1 MRKKLRPDVA
11 SDTSRRNNNCVTIT
25 GQMKITVI
33 RTNRQHQ
40 LCVTNRSIGHLLER
54 MLKDDSKFTIQK
66 FRDMV
71 PSMNFGYDG
80 YKDMPTWHRVY
91 PAAEFQKDENGNLR
105 MKAFNGLLLLSFRN
119 ILKPEDVQLVKKQA
133 AFLPSTLIA
142 VTGADG
148 RSVEILVKFSD
159 EKGELPTDEEHAD
172 RLYQSAYRHILPIYQ
187 SVIHAEIAS
196 QKPSI
201 RSYFLLTLDTQPYYN
216 PQAVA
221 LKVDEKLM
229 LQEPTP
235 SIPEAKS
242 DPTDKKEKGMK
253 GSKENIEKMM
263 KYLNEKYDLRY
274 NMVMKYTEYVPKD
287 KEWIGFQ
294 AVEPRVQKSLTLEV
308 QLAGINVSIKD
319 VRNFLESNFI
329 KNYNPVEE
337 FLFICYDNWD
347 GKDHIRALAR
357 TVPTNNPHWEDWF
370 YTWFLA
376 MVEQWHNRTGRQYG
390 NSVAPLLI
398 SKQGYNKST
407 FCRRLIPPQL
417 QWGYTDNLILSEKRQ
432 VLQAMSQC
440 LLINLDEFNQ
450 ISAKVQQGF
459 LKNLI
464 QLPNVKYKPPYG
476 SHVQEFP
483 RTASFIATSN
493 MDDILTDPSG
503 NRRFIG
509 IELTGPIDVSVRPNY
524 QQLFAQAEKAIWN
537 GEKTYFDA
545 EQTALIMENNRRYQ
559 QIDPVMQCFSESFTP
574 TEDENEGTFM
584 TAAAIFSEL
593 KAKYGA
599 SLEAKSLLSFGRCL
613 KNIDGLKRK
622 RTMKGTEYLVIRR
635 K

>member
-1 MRKKLRPDVA
+1 
-11 SDTSRRNNNCVTIT
+11 
-25 GQMKITVI
+25 MKITVI

-91 PAAEFQKDENGNLR
+91 PAAEFLKDENGNLR
-105 MKAFNGLLLLSFRN
+105 MKAFNGLLVLSFRN

-133 AFLPSTLIA
+133 AFLPSTLSA

-148 RSVEILVKFSD
+148 RSVEILVKFTD

-201 RSYFLLTLDTQPYYN
+201 RSYFLLTLDNLPYYN

-253 GSKENIEKMM
+253 CSKENIEKMM

-337 FLFICYDNWD
+337 FLFTYYDNWD

-476 SHVQEFP
+476 GHVQEFP

-545 EQTALIMENNRRYQ
+545 EQTALTMENNRRYQ

-622 RTMKGTEYLVIRR
+622 RTMKGTEYLVIRQ
-635 K
+635 KQH

>member
-1 MRKKLRPDVA
+1 M
-11 SDTSRRNNNCVTIT
+11 I
-25 GQMKITVI
+25 
-33 RTNRQHQ
+33 
-40 LCVTNRSIGHLLER
+40 
-54 MLKDDSKFTIQK
+54 
-66 FRDMV
+66 

-148 RSVEILVKFSD
+148 RSVEILVKFTD

-201 RSYFLLTLDTQPYYN
+201 RSNFLLTLDNLPYYN

-229 LQEPTP
+229 HQETTP

-242 DPTDKKEKGMK
+242 TPTDKKEKGMK

-337 FLFICYDNWD
+337 FLFTCYDNWD

-559 QIDPVMQCFSESFTP
+559 QIDPVMQCFCESFTP

-613 KNIDGLKRK
+613 KNIEGLKRK

>member
-1 MRKKLRPDVA
+1 MR
-11 SDTSRRNNNCVTIT
+11 
-25 GQMKITVI
+25 ITVI

-242 DPTDKKEKGMK
+242 DPTDKKEKSMK

-337 FLFICYDNWD
+337 FLFTCYDNWD

-398 SKQGYNKST
+398 SQQGYNKST

-559 QIDPVMQCFSESFTP
+559 QVDPVMQCFSESFTP

-635 K
+635 KQH

>member
-1 MRKKLRPDVA
+1 MR
-11 SDTSRRNNNCVTIT
+11 
-25 GQMKITVI
+25 ITVI

-559 QIDPVMQCFSESFTP
+559 QVDPIMQCFSESFTP

-635 K
+635 KQH

>member
-1 MRKKLRPDVA
+1 
-11 SDTSRRNNNCVTIT
+11 
-25 GQMKITVI
+25 MKITVI

-54 MLKDDSKFTIQK
+54 MLKDDSKSTIQK

-201 RSYFLLTLDTQPYYN
+201 RSNFLLTLDTLPYYN

-229 LQEPTP
+229 HQETTP

-242 DPTDKKEKGMK
+242 TPTDKKEKGMK

-263 KYLNEKYDLRY
+263 KYLNEKYELRY

-337 FLFICYDNWD
+337 FLFTCYDNWD

-524 QQLFAQAEKAIWN
+524 QQLFAQAEKAIWS

-559 QIDPVMQCFSESFTP
+559 QIDPVMQCFCESFTP

-622 RTMKGTEYLVIRR
+622 RTMKGTEYLIIRR

>member
-1 MRKKLRPDVA
+1 MRI
-11 SDTSRRNNNCVTIT
+11 TI
-25 GQMKITVI
+25 I

-159 EKGELPTDEEHAD
+159 EKSELPTDEEHAN
-172 RLYQSAYRHILPIYQ
+172 RLYQNAYRHILPIYQ

-337 FLFICYDNWD
+337 FLFTCYDNWD

-559 QIDPVMQCFSESFTP
+559 QVDPVMQCFSESFTP

-599 SLEAKSLLSFGRCL
+599 SLEAKSLFSFGRCL

-635 K
+635 KQH

>member
-1 MRKKLRPDVA
+1 
-11 SDTSRRNNNCVTIT
+11 
-25 GQMKITVI
+25 MKITVI

-54 MLKDDSKFTIQK
+54 MLKDDSKSTIQK

-201 RSYFLLTLDTQPYYN
+201 RSNFLLTLDTLPYYN

-229 LQEPTP
+229 HQETTP

-242 DPTDKKEKGMK
+242 TPTDKKEKGMK

-263 KYLNEKYDLRY
+263 KYLNEKYELRY

-337 FLFICYDNWD
+337 FLFTCYDNWD

-417 QWGYTDNLILSEKRQ
+417 QWGYTDNLSLSEKRQ

-559 QIDPVMQCFSESFTP
+559 QIDPVMQCFCESFTP

-622 RTMKGTEYLVIRR
+622 RTMKGTEYLIIRR

>member
-1 MRKKLRPDVA
+1 MRI
-11 SDTSRRNNNCVTIT
+11 TI
-25 GQMKITVI
+25 I

-201 RSYFLLTLDTQPYYN
+201 RSNFLLTLDNLPYYN

-229 LQEPTP
+229 HQETTP

-329 KNYNPVEE
+329 KNYNPVED
-337 FLFICYDNWD
+337 FLFTCYDNWD

-559 QIDPVMQCFSESFTP
+559 QIDPVMQCFCESFTP

>member
-1 MRKKLRPDVA
+1 MR
-11 SDTSRRNNNCVTIT
+11 
-25 GQMKITVI
+25 ITVI

-159 EKGELPTDEEHAD
+159 EKGELPTDEEHAN
-172 RLYQSAYRHILPIYQ
+172 RLYQNAYRHILTIYQ

-263 KYLNEKYDLRY
+263 KYLNKKYDLRY

-337 FLFICYDNWD
+337 FLFTCYDNWD

-559 QIDPVMQCFSESFTP
+559 QVDPVMQCFSESFTP

>member
-1 MRKKLRPDVA
+1 MR
-11 SDTSRRNNNCVTIT
+11 
-25 GQMKITVI
+25 ITVI

-242 DPTDKKEKGMK
+242 NPTDKKEKGMK

-337 FLFICYDNWD
+337 FLFTCYDNWD

-357 TVPTNNPHWEDWF
+357 TVPTSTPHWEDWF

-503 NRRFIG
+503 NRRFIS
-509 IELTGPIDVSVRPNY
+509 IELTGPIDISVRPNY

-559 QIDPVMQCFSESFTP
+559 QVDPIMQCFSESFTP

-622 RTMKGTEYLVIRR
+622 RTMKGTEYLVIRQ
-635 K
+635 KQH

>member
-1 MRKKLRPDVA
+1 MR
-11 SDTSRRNNNCVTIT
+11 
-25 GQMKITVI
+25 ITVI

-201 RSYFLLTLDTQPYYN
+201 RSYFLLTLDTLPYYN

-229 LQEPTP
+229 HQETTP

-337 FLFICYDNWD
+337 FLFTCYDNWD

-390 NSVAPLLI
+390 NNVAPLLI

-559 QIDPVMQCFSESFTP
+559 QIDPVMQCFCESFTP

>member
-1 MRKKLRPDVA
+1 
-11 SDTSRRNNNCVTIT
+11 
-25 GQMKITVI
+25 MKITVI

-159 EKGELPTDEEHAD
+159 EKGELPTDEKHAD

-253 GSKENIEKMM
+253 GSKESIEKMM

>member
-1 MRKKLRPDVA
+1 
-11 SDTSRRNNNCVTIT
+11 
-25 GQMKITVI
+25 MKITVI

-40 LCVTNRSIGHLLER
+40 LCVTNRNIGHLLER

-91 PAAEFQKDENGNLR
+91 PAAEFQKDENGNLK

-201 RSYFLLTLDTQPYYN
+201 RSNFLLTLDTLPYYN

-229 LQEPTP
+229 HQETTP

-337 FLFICYDNWD
+337 FLFTCYDNWD

-417 QWGYTDNLILSEKRQ
+417 QWGYTDNLMLSEKRQ

-559 QIDPVMQCFSESFTP
+559 QIDPVMQCFCESFTP

-613 KNIDGLKRK
+613 KNIDRLKRK

>member
-1 MRKKLRPDVA
+1 
-11 SDTSRRNNNCVTIT
+11 
-25 GQMKITVI
+25 MKITVI

-54 MLKDDSKFTIQK
+54 MLKDDSKSTIQK

-71 PSMNFGYDG
+71 PAMNFGYDG

-201 RSYFLLTLDTQPYYN
+201 RSNFLLTLDTLPYYN

-229 LQEPTP
+229 HQETTP

-242 DPTDKKEKGMK
+242 TPTDKKEKGMK

-337 FLFICYDNWD
+337 FLFTCYDNWD

-559 QIDPVMQCFSESFTP
+559 QIDPVMQCFCESFTP

-622 RTMKGTEYLVIRR
+622 RTMKGTEYLIIRR

>member
-1 MRKKLRPDVA
+1 
-11 SDTSRRNNNCVTIT
+11 
-25 GQMKITVI
+25 MKITVI

-91 PAAEFQKDENGNLR
+91 PAAEFQKEENGNLR

-201 RSYFLLTLDTQPYYN
+201 RSNFLLTLDNLPYYN

-229 LQEPTP
+229 HQETTP

-242 DPTDKKEKGMK
+242 TPTDKKEKGMK

-337 FLFICYDNWD
+337 FLFTCYDNWD

-559 QIDPVMQCFSESFTP
+559 QIDPVMQCFCESLTP

-622 RTMKGTEYLVIRR
+622 RTMKGTEYLVIKR

>member
-1 MRKKLRPDVA
+1 
-11 SDTSRRNNNCVTIT
+11 
-25 GQMKITVI
+25 MKITVI

-54 MLKDDSKFTIQK
+54 MLKDDSKSTIQK

-80 YKDMPTWHRVY
+80 FKDMPTWHRVY

-148 RSVEILVKFSD
+148 RSVEILVKFTD

-201 RSYFLLTLDTQPYYN
+201 RSNFLLTLDTLPYYN

-229 LQEPTP
+229 HQETTP

-242 DPTDKKEKGMK
+242 TPTDKKEKGMK

-263 KYLNEKYDLRY
+263 KYLNEKYELRY

-337 FLFICYDNWD
+337 FLFTCYDNWD

-559 QIDPVMQCFSESFTP
+559 QIDPVMQCFCESFTP

>member
-1 MRKKLRPDVA
+1 
-11 SDTSRRNNNCVTIT
+11 
-25 GQMKITVI
+25 
-33 RTNRQHQ
+33 
-40 LCVTNRSIGHLLER
+40 
-54 MLKDDSKFTIQK
+54 
-66 FRDMV
+66 
-71 PSMNFGYDG
+71 
-80 YKDMPTWHRVY
+80 
-91 PAAEFQKDENGNLR
+91 
-105 MKAFNGLLLLSFRN
+105 
-119 ILKPEDVQLVKKQA
+119 
-133 AFLPSTLIA
+133 
-142 VTGADG
+142 
-148 RSVEILVKFSD
+148 
-159 EKGELPTDEEHAD
+159 
-172 RLYQSAYRHILPIYQ
+172 
-187 SVIHAEIAS
+187 
-196 QKPSI
+196 
-201 RSYFLLTLDTQPYYN
+201 
-216 PQAVA
+216 
-221 LKVDEKLM
+221 
-229 LQEPTP
+229 
-235 SIPEAKS
+235 
-242 DPTDKKEKGMK
+242 
-253 GSKENIEKMM
+253 
-263 KYLNEKYDLRY
+263 
-274 NMVMKYTEYVPKD
+274 
-287 KEWIGFQ
+287 
-294 AVEPRVQKSLTLEV
+294 
-308 QLAGINVSIKD
+308 
-319 VRNFLESNFI
+319 
-329 KNYNPVEE
+329 
-337 FLFICYDNWD
+337 
-347 GKDHIRALAR
+347 
-357 TVPTNNPHWEDWF
+357 
-370 YTWFLA
+370 

-476 SHVQEFP
+476 GHVQEFP

-537 GEKTYFDA
+537 GEKTYFD
-545 EQTALIMENNRRYQ
+545 
-559 QIDPVMQCFSESFTP
+559 
-574 TEDENEGTFM
+574 EGTFM

>member
-1 MRKKLRPDVA
+1 MRI
-11 SDTSRRNNNCVTIT
+11 TI
-25 GQMKITVI
+25 I

-91 PAAEFQKDENGNLR
+91 PAAEFQKEKNGNLR

-119 ILKPEDVQLVKKQA
+119 ILKPEDVQRVKKQA

-229 LQEPTP
+229 LQEPTS

-329 KNYNPVEE
+329 KNYNPVEK
-337 FLFICYDNWD
+337 FLFTCYDNWD

-376 MVEQWHNRTGRQYG
+376 MVEQWHNRSGRQYG

-407 FCRRLIPPQL
+407 FCRRLIPPQP

-574 TEDENEGTFM
+574 TEDENEGSFM

-622 RTMKGTEYLVIRR
+622 RTMKGTEYLIIRR

>member
-1 MRKKLRPDVA
+1 MRI
-11 SDTSRRNNNCVTIT
+11 TI
-25 GQMKITVI
+25 I

-91 PAAEFQKDENGNLR
+91 PAAEFQKEKNGNLR

-119 ILKPEDVQLVKKQA
+119 ILKPEDVQRVKKQA

-159 EKGELPTDEEHAD
+159 EKGELPTDEEHANQ
-172 RLYQSAYRHILPIYQ
+172 LYQNAYRHILPIYQ

-337 FLFICYDNWD
+337 FLFTCYDNWD

-376 MVEQWHNRTGRQYG
+376 MVEQWNNRTGRQYG

-509 IELTGPIDVSVRPNY
+509 IELTGPIDISVRPNY

-635 K
+635 KQH

>member
-1 MRKKLRPDVA
+1 
-11 SDTSRRNNNCVTIT
+11 
-25 GQMKITVI
+25 MKITVI

-54 MLKDDSKFTIQK
+54 MLKDDSKSTIQK

-148 RSVEILVKFSD
+148 RSVEILVKFTD

-201 RSYFLLTLDTQPYYN
+201 RSNFLLTLDTLPYYN

-229 LQEPTP
+229 HQETTP

-242 DPTDKKEKGMK
+242 TPTDKKEKGMK

-263 KYLNEKYDLRY
+263 KYLNEKYELRY

-337 FLFICYDNWD
+337 FLFTCYDNWD
-347 GKDHIRALAR
+347 GKDHIRTLAR

-559 QIDPVMQCFSESFTP
+559 QIDPVMQCFCESFTP

>member
-1 MRKKLRPDVA
+1 
-11 SDTSRRNNNCVTIT
+11 
-25 GQMKITVI
+25 MKITVI

-148 RSVEILVKFSD
+148 RSVEILVKFTD

-201 RSYFLLTLDTQPYYN
+201 RSNFLLTLDNLPYYN

-229 LQEPTP
+229 HQETTP

-242 DPTDKKEKGMK
+242 TPTDKKEKGMK

-337 FLFICYDNWD
+337 FLFTCYDNWD

-559 QIDPVMQCFSESFTP
+559 QIDPVMQCFCESCT
-574 TEDENEGTFM
+574 
-584 TAAAIFSEL
+584 SL
-593 KAKYGA
+593 KKVV
-599 SLEAKSLLSFGRCL
+599 
-613 KNIDGLKRK
+613 
-622 RTMKGTEYLVIRR
+622 T
-635 K
+635 

>member
-1 MRKKLRPDVA
+1 MR
-11 SDTSRRNNNCVTIT
+11 
-25 GQMKITVI
+25 ITVI

-242 DPTDKKEKGMK
+242 DPTDKKEKSMK

-337 FLFICYDNWD
+337 FLFTCYDNWD

-398 SKQGYNKST
+398 SQQGYNKST

-509 IELTGPIDVSVRPNY
+509 IELTGPIDVSVRHNY

-537 GEKTYFDA
+537 GEKTYFDT

>member
-1 MRKKLRPDVA
+1 
-11 SDTSRRNNNCVTIT
+11 
-25 GQMKITVI
+25 MKITVI

-148 RSVEILVKFSD
+148 RSVEILVKFTD

-187 SVIHAEIAS
+187 SIIHAEIAS

-201 RSYFLLTLDTQPYYN
+201 RSYFLLTLDNLPYYN

-229 LQEPTP
+229 HQETTP

-242 DPTDKKEKGMK
+242 TPTDKKEKGMK

-337 FLFICYDNWD
+337 FLFTCYDNWD

-545 EQTALIMENNRRYQ
+545 KQTALIMENNRRYQ
-559 QIDPVMQCFSESFTP
+559 QIDPVMQCFCESFTP

-622 RTMKGTEYLVIRR
+622 RTMKGTEYLVISR

>member
-1 MRKKLRPDVA
+1 
-11 SDTSRRNNNCVTIT
+11 
-25 GQMKITVI
+25 MKITVI

-559 QIDPVMQCFSESFTP
+559 QVDPIMQCFSESFTP

-635 K
+635 KQH

>member
-1 MRKKLRPDVA
+1 MR
-11 SDTSRRNNNCVTIT
+11 
-25 GQMKITVI
+25 ITVI

-54 MLKDDSKFTIQK
+54 ILKDDSKFTIQK

-294 AVEPRVQKSLTLEV
+294 AVEPRVQKSLTLGV

>member
-1 MRKKLRPDVA
+1 
-11 SDTSRRNNNCVTIT
+11 
-25 GQMKITVI
+25 MKITVI

-159 EKGELPTDEEHAD
+159 EKGELPTDEEHAN
-172 RLYQSAYRHILPIYQ
+172 RLYQNAYRHILPIYQ

-216 PQAVA
+216 PQAVT

-337 FLFICYDNWD
+337 FLFTCYDNWD

-376 MVEQWHNRTGRQYG
+376 MVEQWHNRSGRQYG

-432 VLQAMSQC
+432 VLQAMSQY

-559 QIDPVMQCFSESFTP
+559 QIDLVMQCFSESFTP

-635 K
+635 KLH

>member
-1 MRKKLRPDVA
+1 
-11 SDTSRRNNNCVTIT
+11 
-25 GQMKITVI
+25 MKITVI

-148 RSVEILVKFSD
+148 RSVEILVKFTD

-201 RSYFLLTLDTQPYYN
+201 RSNFLLTLDNLPYYN

-229 LQEPTP
+229 HQETTP

-263 KYLNEKYDLRY
+263 KYLNEKYELRY

-337 FLFICYDNWD
+337 FLFTCYDNWD

-559 QIDPVMQCFSESFTP
+559 QIDPVMQCFCESFTP

>member
-1 MRKKLRPDVA
+1 MRI
-11 SDTSRRNNNCVTIT
+11 TI
-25 GQMKITVI
+25 I

-119 ILKPEDVQLVKKQA
+119 ILKPEDVQFVKKQA

-229 LQEPTP
+229 FQEPTP
-235 SIPEAKS
+235 SIPETKS

-337 FLFICYDNWD
+337 FLFTCYDNWD
-347 GKDHIRALAR
+347 GKDYIRALAR

-476 SHVQEFP
+476 SHIQEFP

-503 NRRFIG
+503 NRRFIS
-509 IELTGPIDVSVRPNY
+509 IELTGPIDISVRPNY

-559 QIDPVMQCFSESFTP
+559 QVDPIMQCFSESFTP

-593 KAKYGA
+593 KEKYGA

-622 RTMKGTEYLVIRR
+622 RTMKGTEYLVIRQ
-635 K
+635 KQH

>member
-1 MRKKLRPDVA
+1 MR
-11 SDTSRRNNNCVTIT
+11 
-25 GQMKITVI
+25 ITVI

-66 FRDMV
+66 FRDVV

-91 PAAEFQKDENGNLR
+91 PAAEFQKEENGNLR

-242 DPTDKKEKGMK
+242 DPTDKKEKSMK

-274 NMVMKYTEYVPKD
+274 NMVMKYTEYVPKN

-294 AVEPRVQKSLTLEV
+294 ALEPRVQKSLTLEV

-329 KNYNPVEE
+329 KNYNPVED
-337 FLFICYDNWD
+337 FLFTCYDNWD

-398 SKQGYNKST
+398 SQQGYNKST

-440 LLINLDEFNQ
+440 LLINLAEFNQ

-459 LKNLI
+459 QKNLI

-493 MDDILTDPSG
+493 LDDILTDPSG

-509 IELTGPIDVSVRPNY
+509 IELTGPIDVSVRHNY

-537 GEKTYFDA
+537 GEKTYFDT

-559 QIDPVMQCFSESFTP
+559 QVDPVMQCFSESFTP
-574 TEDENEGTFM
+574 TEDKNEGTFM

>member
-1 MRKKLRPDVA
+1 MR
-11 SDTSRRNNNCVTIT
+11 
-25 GQMKITVI
+25 ITVI

-80 YKDMPTWHRVY
+80 DKDMPTWHRVY

-201 RSYFLLTLDTQPYYN
+201 RSYFLLTLDTLPYYN

-221 LKVDEKLM
+221 MKVDEKLM

-294 AVEPRVQKSLTLEV
+294 AVEPREQKSLTLEV

-337 FLFICYDNWD
+337 FLFTCYDNWD

-450 ISAKVQQGF
+450 ISARVQQGF

>member
-1 MRKKLRPDVA
+1 
-11 SDTSRRNNNCVTIT
+11 
-25 GQMKITVI
+25 MKITVI

-201 RSYFLLTLDTQPYYN
+201 RSNFLLTLDNLPYYN

-229 LQEPTP
+229 HQETTP

-242 DPTDKKEKGMK
+242 TPTDKKEKGMK

-337 FLFICYDNWD
+337 FLFTCYDNWD

-357 TVPTNNPHWEDWF
+357 TVPTNTPHWEDWF

-559 QIDPVMQCFSESFTP
+559 QVDPIMQCFSESFTP

-635 K
+635 KQH

>member
-1 MRKKLRPDVA
+1 
-11 SDTSRRNNNCVTIT
+11 
-25 GQMKITVI
+25 MKITVI

-119 ILKPEDVQLVKKQA
+119 ILKLEDVQLVKKQA

-201 RSYFLLTLDTQPYYN
+201 RSNFLLTLDTLPYYN

-229 LQEPTP
+229 HQETTP

-242 DPTDKKEKGMK
+242 TPTDKKEKGMK

-337 FLFICYDNWD
+337 FLFTCYDNWD

-613 KNIDGLKRK
+613 KNIDGMKRK
-622 RTMKGTEYLVIRR
+622 RTMKGTEYLIIRR

>member
-1 MRKKLRPDVA
+1 
-11 SDTSRRNNNCVTIT
+11 
-25 GQMKITVI
+25 MKITVI

-148 RSVEILVKFSD
+148 RSVEILVKFTD

-201 RSYFLLTLDTQPYYN
+201 RSYFLLTLDTLPYYN

-229 LQEPTP
+229 HQETTP
-235 SIPEAKS
+235 SIPDAKS

-253 GSKENIEKMM
+253 GSKDNIEKMM

-337 FLFICYDNWD
+337 FLFTCYDNWD

-559 QIDPVMQCFSESFTP
+559 QIDPVMQCFCESFTP

>member
-1 MRKKLRPDVA
+1 
-11 SDTSRRNNNCVTIT
+11 
-25 GQMKITVI
+25 MKITVI

-148 RSVEILVKFSD
+148 RSVEILVKFTD
-159 EKGELPTDEEHAD
+159 EKGELPTDEDHAD

-201 RSYFLLTLDTQPYYN
+201 RSYFLLTLDTLPYYN

-221 LKVDEKLM
+221 LKVDEELM
-229 LQEPTP
+229 HQETTP

-242 DPTDKKEKGMK
+242 TPTDKKEKGMK

-337 FLFICYDNWD
+337 FLFTCYDNWD
-347 GKDHIRALAR
+347 GKDHIRALAH

-417 QWGYTDNLILSEKRQ
+417 QWGYTDNLIFSEKRQ

-559 QIDPVMQCFSESFTP
+559 QIDPVMQCFCESFTP

>member
-1 MRKKLRPDVA
+1 
-11 SDTSRRNNNCVTIT
+11 
-25 GQMKITVI
+25 MKITVI

-91 PAAEFQKDENGNLR
+91 PAAEFQKDENGNLK

-148 RSVEILVKFSD
+148 RSVEILVKFTD

-201 RSYFLLTLDTQPYYN
+201 RSNFLLTLDNLPYYN

-229 LQEPTP
+229 HQETTP

-242 DPTDKKEKGMK
+242 TPTDKKEKGMK

-263 KYLNEKYDLRY
+263 KYLNEKYELRY

-337 FLFICYDNWD
+337 FLFTCYDNWD

-559 QIDPVMQCFSESFTP
+559 QIDPVMQCFCESFTP

-622 RTMKGTEYLVIRR
+622 RTMKGTEYLIIRR

>member
-1 MRKKLRPDVA
+1 
-11 SDTSRRNNNCVTIT
+11 
-25 GQMKITVI
+25 MKITVI

-40 LCVTNRSIGHLLER
+40 LCVTNRNIGHLLER

-201 RSYFLLTLDTQPYYN
+201 RSYFLLTLDTLPYYN

-229 LQEPTP
+229 HQETTP

-337 FLFICYDNWD
+337 FLFTCYDNWD

-559 QIDPVMQCFSESFTP
+559 QIDPVMQCFCESFTP

>member
-1 MRKKLRPDVA
+1 
-11 SDTSRRNNNCVTIT
+11 
-25 GQMKITVI
+25 MKITVI

-54 MLKDDSKFTIQK
+54 MLKDDSKSTIQK

-71 PSMNFGYDG
+71 PAMNFGYDG

-91 PAAEFQKDENGNLR
+91 PAAEFQKDENGNLK

-148 RSVEILVKFSD
+148 RSVEILVKFTD

-201 RSYFLLTLDTQPYYN
+201 RSNFLLTLDTLPYYN

-229 LQEPTP
+229 HQETTP

-242 DPTDKKEKGMK
+242 TPTDKKEKGMK

-337 FLFICYDNWD
+337 FLFTCYDNWD

-559 QIDPVMQCFSESFTP
+559 QIDPVMQCFCESFTP

>member
-1 MRKKLRPDVA
+1 
-11 SDTSRRNNNCVTIT
+11 
-25 GQMKITVI
+25 MKITVI

-54 MLKDDSKFTIQK
+54 MLKDDSKSTIQK

-201 RSYFLLTLDTQPYYN
+201 RSNFLLTLDTLPYYN

-229 LQEPTP
+229 HQETTP

-242 DPTDKKEKGMK
+242 TPTDKKEKGMK

-263 KYLNEKYDLRY
+263 KYLNEKYELRY

-337 FLFICYDNWD
+337 FLFTCYDNWD
-347 GKDHIRALAR
+347 GKDHIRVLAR

-559 QIDPVMQCFSESFTP
+559 QIDPVMQCFCESFTP

-622 RTMKGTEYLVIRR
+622 RTMKGTEYLIIRR

>member
-1 MRKKLRPDVA
+1 MR
-11 SDTSRRNNNCVTIT
+11 
-25 GQMKITVI
+25 ITVI

-119 ILKPEDVQLVKKQA
+119 ILKPEDVQFVKKQA

-221 LKVDEKLM
+221 LKVDEKLIF
-229 LQEPTP
+229 QEPTP
-235 SIPEAKS
+235 SIPETKS

-337 FLFICYDNWD
+337 FLFTCYDNWD
-347 GKDHIRALAR
+347 GKDYIRALAR

-376 MVEQWHNRTGRQYG
+376 MVEQWHNCTGRQYG

-503 NRRFIG
+503 NRRFIS
-509 IELTGPIDVSVRPNY
+509 IELTGPIDIRVHPNY

-559 QIDPVMQCFSESFTP
+559 QVDPIMQCFSESFTP

-622 RTMKGTEYLVIRR
+622 RTMKGTEYLVIRQ
-635 K
+635 KQH